1 MPQEAVGI
9 ESLVIG
15 IMVVAVFVAA
25 TARRFRMPYTIAMVL
40 TGLAVS
46 LVRLPTELSDLR
58 LSPHLILVTFLPG
71 LIFEAAYHL
80 DLTQL
85 RDNIR
90 TIVMLAVPGMILST
104 LIIGWL
110 LHMLLP
116 LGVTEAMLFGILI
129 SATDPIAVIGLFKE
143 LGVERRLGILVEGE
157 SLFNDGAAIVLYS
170 ILLGVATGQETFSLG
185 QTTITFFVTVAGG
198 VALGLIVGLI
208 FSELMKRTEDHVLD
222 IALTAIV
229 AYGTYL
235 FAEEALHGAVS
246 PVIAVVVA
254 AVYVGNYGSQGSY
267 SGSSQVTI
275 ISFWEFTAFLINSA
289 IFLLIGIEID
299 PVAFI
304 EYARPVA
311 IAIGA
316 VLVARVIVIFTM
328 RYIVNRSI
336 RRFPVSWGYVLIWGG
351 LRGAVS
357 IALVLSL
364 PFTLGS
370 RELLEIMAF
379 GYVLFSLIVQG
390 LTIRPLL
397 NRLGITKVSE
407 KRKDF
412 ERKRAG
418 IAMSQAAISA
428 LDQLYQDNIL
438 SGPVCTQLRGM
449 FEDQIDD
456 QWGELERMIAQDPSL
471 VEQNVELVQRQIIN
485 RQKRALRRLLQRGIL
500 SEDVFEDLSAELDEH
515 ELHTRQ
521 GDWRPRSVLV
531 RGPEAYLPRRPDE
544 EGLSPEE
551 EEAQVRRILSSA
563 YQGDEPAA
571 EPEA

>member
-1 MPQEAVGI
+1 MLQEAVGL

-25 TARRFRMPYTIAMVL
+25 TAQRFRVPYTIAMVL

-46 LVRLPTELSDLR
+46 LVRLPPELSELR
-58 LSPHLILVTFLPG
+58 LSPHLILVTLLPG
-71 LIFEAAYHL
+71 LIFEAAYHI
-80 DLTQL
+80 DLAQL

-90 TIVMLAVPGMILST
+90 SIVMLAVPGMILST
-104 LIIGWL
+104 LIVGWL

-116 LGVTEAMLFGILI
+116 LEIVEAMLFGILI
-129 SATDPIAVIGLFKE
+129 SATDPIAVVGVFKE

-170 ILLGVATGQETFSLG
+170 ILLGVATGEETFSLA

-222 IALTAIV
+222 IALTTII

-235 FAEEALHGAVS
+235 LAEEVLHGAVS

-254 AVYVGNYGSQGSY
+254 AIYVGNYGSQGSY

-275 ISFWEFTAFLINSA
+275 ISFWEFVAFLINSA

-299 PVAFI
+299 PIAFI
-304 EYARPVA
+304 EYARP
-311 IAIGA
+311 IAISIGA
-316 VLVARVIVIFTM
+316 ILVARAVVIFSL
-328 RYIVNRSI
+328 RYIVNKSI
-336 RRFPVSWGYVLIWGG
+336 RRFPANWGYVLFWGG

-364 PFTLGS
+364 PFTLES
-370 RELLEIMAF
+370 RGLLEIMAF

-397 NRLGITKVSE
+397 SRLGITKVSE
-407 KRKDF
+407 KEKDF
-412 ERKRAG
+412 ERKRAS

-428 LDQLYQDNIL
+428 LDQLHKDNVL
-438 SGPVCTQLRGM
+438 SGPVCNQLRGM
-449 FEDQIDD
+449 FEKQIDD
-456 QWGELERMIAQDPSL
+456 QWQEAERMIAQDPSL

-485 RQKRALRRLLQRGIL
+485 EQKRALRRLLQRGIL
-500 SEDVFEDLSAELDEH
+500 SDEVFEEKSARLDEY
-515 ELHTRQ
+515 ELRSYQ
-521 GDWRPRSVLV
+521 DDWRPRSVLV
-531 RGPEAYLPRRPDE
+531 RGAEAYVPYPPGEE
-544 EGLSPEE
+544 EGPREE
-551 EEAQVRRILSSA
+551 SGEERIRRIMSKR
-563 YQGDEPAA
+563 YKGDEQAV
-571 EPEA
+571 EPD

>member
-1 MPQEAVGI
+1 MLQEAVGL

-25 TARRFRMPYTIAMVL
+25 TAQRFRVPYTIAMVL

-46 LVRLPTELSDLR
+46 LVRLPPELSDLR

-71 LIFEAAYHL
+71 LIFEAAYHI

-90 TIVMLAVPGMILST
+90 TIVMLAVPGMILSA

-116 LGVTEAMLFGILI
+116 LGVVEAMLFGTLI

-143 LGVERRLGILVEGE
+143 VGVERRLGILVEGE

-170 ILLGVATGQETFSLG
+170 ILLGVATGEETFSIT
-185 QTTITFFVTVAGG
+185 QTATTFFVTVAGG

-222 IALTAIV
+222 IALTAII

-235 FAEEALHGAVS
+235 LAEEVLHGAVS

-254 AVYVGNYGSQGSY
+254 AIYVGNYGSQGSY

-275 ISFWEFTAFLINSA
+275 ISFWEFAAFLINSA
-289 IFLLIGIEID
+289 IFLLIGIEIE

-311 IAIGA
+311 IAIG
-316 VLVARVIVIFTM
+316 VILLARAIVVFGM

-336 RRFPVSWGYVLIWGG
+336 RPIPANWGYVLFWGG

-370 RELLEIMAF
+370 RQLLEVMAF
-379 GYVLFSLIVQG
+379 GYVLFSLLVQG

-397 NRLGITKVSE
+397 SGLGITKVSE
-407 KRKDF
+407 EKREF
-412 ERKRAG
+412 ERKRAS

-428 LDQLYQDNIL
+428 LDQLHKDNIL
-438 SGPVCTQLRGM
+438 SGPVCNQLRGM
-449 FEDQIDD
+449 FEEQIDD
-456 QWGELERMIAQDPSL
+456 QWREAEHMIAQDPSL

-485 RQKRALRRLLQRGIL
+485 EQKRALRRLLQRGIL
-500 SEDVFEDLSAELDEH
+500 SDEVFEEKSARLDEY
-515 ELHTRQ
+515 ELRSHQ

-531 RGPEAYLPRRPDE
+531 RGAEAYVPYPPGEEEISLEDE
-544 EGLSPEE
+544 EE
-551 EEAQVRRILSSA
+551 QVRRILSSTFK
-563 YQGDEPAA
+563 GDGPAVEPD
-571 EPEA
+571 

>member
-1 MPQEAVGI
+1 MLQEAVGL

-25 TARRFRMPYTIAMVL
+25 TAQRFRVPYTIAMVL

-46 LVRLPTELSDLR
+46 LVRLPSELSDLR

-71 LIFEAAYHL
+71 LIFEAAYHI
-80 DLTQL
+80 DLAQL

-170 ILLGVATGQETFSLG
+170 ILLGVATGDETFSLA
-185 QTTITFFVTVAGG
+185 QTTTTFFVTVAGG

-235 FAEEALHGAVS
+235 LAEEALHGAVS

-254 AVYVGNYGSQGSY
+254 AIYVGNYGSQGSY

-275 ISFWEFTAFLINSA
+275 ISFWEFAAFLINSA

-299 PVAFI
+299 PIAFI

-316 VLVARVIVIFTM
+316 VLVARAVVIFTL

-336 RRFPVSWGYVLIWGG
+336 RRFPASWGYVLIWGG

-364 PFTLGS
+364 PFTLES

-397 NRLGITKVSE
+397 SRLGITKVSE
-407 KRKDF
+407 KEKDF

-418 IAMSQAAISA
+418 IAMSQAAIGA
-428 LDQLYQDNIL
+428 LDELFKDNVL
-438 SGPVCTQLRGM
+438 SGPVCHQLRGM
-449 FEDQIDD
+449 FEEQIDG
-456 QWGELERMIAQDPSL
+456 QWQDPSL
-471 VEQNVELVQRQIIN
+471 IEQNVELVQRQIIN
-485 RQKRALRRLLQRGIL
+485 RQKRALRRLLQRGVL
-500 SEDVFEDLSAELDEH
+500 SEDVFEDFSAELDEH
-515 ELHTRQ
+515 EFKIHQ

-544 EGLSPEE
+544 EELSPEE
-551 EEAQVRRILSSA
+551 NKERIRRILSST
-563 YQGDEPAA
+563 YEGDDPAA
-571 EPEA
+571 EPD